1 MVWKPNV
8 TVAAITEKEGEFL
21 FVEEQTSDGIKL
33 NQPAGHLEPKESLVD
48 AVIREVREE
57 TAYDFEPKYIVG
69 IYQFDKIGSDVSFL
83 RVTFAGELGCF
94 YDDQDLD
101 KGIIRS
107 VWLAPS
113 CLSSQ
118 KYALRSPLVLDS
130 LNDYIQGKRYSLEV
144 IRSQY

>member
-33 NQPAGHLEPKESLVD
+33 NQPAGHLEPNESLVD